1 MGVID
6 DVLAVTDDILGLRD
20 SLGAVKHPVFILT
33 RTWSGLRLGEGT
45 KTDTQTQILP
55 SPALLDYSHSLRL
68 KEGGRIRQGDLMV
81 KSISK
86 KSFPDESFFDSS
98 TTAKNIE
105 KFFLINNRLYT
116 SISIVEG
123 HVTWAVQV
131 RKTNKKL

>member
-1 MGVID
+1 MGVVSDI
-6 DVLAVTDDILGLRD
+6 LAVTDTILGLRD
-20 SLGAVKHPVFILT
+20 SLGAVKHPVFLFT
-33 RTWSGLRLGEGT
+33 RTWSGARLGEGT
-45 KTDTQTQILP
+45 KTDTQVQILP

-86 KSFPDESFFDSS
+86 QSFPDESVLDGS

-105 KFFLINNRLYT
+105 KYYLINNRLYT
-116 SISIVEG
+116 VISIVEG